1 MVCYVYVI
9 KFYSFTC
16 WSAHVCYLIYLIYG
30 GFIIYL
36 LGLKKASGTGGTN
49 MDVLLQVSNV
59 VKDIRVGMLSDD
71 KFSEVRVLQINLK
84 L

>member
-1 MVCYVYVI
+1 
-9 KFYSFTC
+9 
-16 WSAHVCYLIYLIYG
+16 
-30 GFIIYL
+30 
-36 LGLKKASGTGGTN
+36 